1 MFFKEIC
8 NDKSAFKLKTQAT
21 DSLISLV
28 VRHCYVL
35 KSFFNHSNRVSKS
48 TQYLIVADP
57 DLQIRGARS
66 SRTWDKGGGGWFE
79 KKIFSALW
87 ASVSSKNKGG
97 GGAPPGYATAKFS
110 REKGPSD
117 HACTLQFLGV
127 WRQKRDKID
136 CHISSYSKLSL
147 STVKRL
153 KFVFLTLIS
162 CDSAVPVECGLVC
175 HVWNVYQ
182 ATGETQFS
190 ALCHHW

>member
-1 MFFKEIC
+1 MIMVFPFSNWYRRFK
-8 NDKSAFKLKTQAT
+8 A
-21 DSLISLV
+21 
-28 VRHCYVL
+28 
-35 KSFFNHSNRVSKS
+35 
-48 TQYLIVADP
+48 VADL
-57 DLQIRGARS
+57 DLQIRG
-66 SRTWDKGGGGWFE
+66 GGGGVW
-79 KKIFSALW
+79 KKKFSTLRAP
-87 ASVSSKNKGG
+87 VSFKKKGG
-97 GGAPPGYATAKFS
+97 PSLDTPLPSSPGRRDLLIT
-110 REKGPSD
+110 
-117 HACTLQFLGV
+117 HARCNVLGV

-147 STVKRL
+147 FTVKRL

>member
-1 MFFKEIC
+1 MMVFPFSNWYRRFK
-8 NDKSAFKLKTQAT
+8 A
-21 DSLISLV
+21 
-28 VRHCYVL
+28 
-35 KSFFNHSNRVSKS
+35 
-48 TQYLIVADP
+48 VADP
-57 DLQIRGARS
+57 DLQ
-66 SRTWDKGGGGWFE
+66 TGGGGVVW
-79 KKIFSALW
+79 KKIFSTLR

-97 GGAPPGYATAKFS
+97 GPCLDTPLPSSPGRRDLLIT
-110 REKGPSD
+110 
-117 HACTLQFLGV
+117 HARCNVLGV

-147 STVKRL
+147 FTVKRL

-190 ALCHHW
+190 APCHHW

>member
-1 MFFKEIC
+1 MVFPF
-8 NDKSAFKLKTQAT
+8 
-21 DSLISLV
+21 
-28 VRHCYVL
+28 
-35 KSFFNHSNRVSKS
+35 SNWYRRFEA
-48 TQYLIVADP
+48 VADP
-57 DLQIRGARS
+57 DLQIRG
-66 SRTWDKGGGGWFE
+66 GGGGVVVW
-79 KKIFSALW
+79 KKKFSTHRA
-87 ASVSSKNKGG
+87 AVSSKNKGG
-97 GGAPPGYATAKFS
+97 GPSLDTPLPSSPGRRDLLIT
-110 REKGPSD
+110 
-117 HACTLQFLGV
+117 HARCNVLGV

-147 STVKRL
+147 FTVKRL